1 MIVIKQILNTIKN
14 TIFSLIT
21 IVLNIF
27 IILLILLKS
36 IMKYVEMSVGGI
48 LGSYLFLQIIQLLI
62 YGKGLM
68 KVISSFAVIFVV
80 FLLCILLKDNDY
92 EMESFIED
100 VNQLVVNLLSDVKYD
115 IYDKDKIYR
124 TVNFPFW
131 ISKYILYI
139 CIFACKCMILTI
151 FAPIVYIALNIRK
164 YIGLL
169 NFTYKIPCI
178 LSILVIILSI
188 LAIVSLILIVID
200 FYYEIDDNANYI
212 CDFYK
217 IAKANNKENIR
228 TKEKIHKI
236 RKRRFLLRR
245 KQKFEVSNDYADMEI
260 LYKLEKT
267 KNELNSMLNKCKKIQ
282 YNISKF
288 DLSEEDETTRAN
300 LKSRLDTITE
310 QIKKYI
316 GIKYSDVKKMYDKI
330 QEDYII
336 IYKFYQDYL
345 QFSDKI
351 DEKYSNSNI
360 EENIRKAFLK
370 CKTKEELK
378 KQYRKLCKKYHPDN
392 CKNEEIIKIVN
403 NIYEK
408 FKEMY

>member
-48 LGSYLFLQIIQLLI
+48 LGSYLFLQIIQLLV
-62 YGKGLM
+62 YRKGLM
-68 KVISSFAVIFVV
+68 KVISSFVVIFVV

-100 VNQLVVNLLSDVKYD
+100 VNQLVINLLSDVKYD

-124 TVNFPFW
+124 AVNFPFW
-131 ISKYILYI
+131 ISKYIFYI
-139 CIFACKCMILTI
+139 CIFVCKCMILTI

-188 LAIVSLILIVID
+188 LSIVSLILIVID

-212 CDFYK
+212 CYFYK

-228 TKEKIHKI
+228 TKEK
-236 RKRRFLLRR
+236 
-245 KQKFEVSNDYADMEI
+245 
-260 LYKLEKT
+260 T
-267 KNELNSMLNKCKKIQ
+267 
-282 YNISKF
+282 
-288 DLSEEDETTRAN
+288 
-300 LKSRLDTITE
+300 
-310 QIKKYI
+310 
-316 GIKYSDVKKMYDKI
+316 
-330 QEDYII
+330 
-336 IYKFYQDYL
+336 
-345 QFSDKI
+345 
-351 DEKYSNSNI
+351 
-360 EENIRKAFLK
+360 
-370 CKTKEELK
+370 
-378 KQYRKLCKKYHPDN
+378 P
-392 CKNEEIIKIVN
+392 
-403 NIYEK
+403 
-408 FKEMY
+408 